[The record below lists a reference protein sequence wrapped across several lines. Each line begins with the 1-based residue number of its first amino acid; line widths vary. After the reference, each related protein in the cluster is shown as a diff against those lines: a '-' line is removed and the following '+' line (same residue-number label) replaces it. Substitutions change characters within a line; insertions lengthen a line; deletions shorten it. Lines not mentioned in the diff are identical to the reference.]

1 MTVYVTADEARTVHP
16 KHRRDQREILPL
28 HAELYLLAHDDDTGA
43 LHVSQD
49 CLAIGLAGALLLELA
64 FADHVVIGWVYDEF
78 DRQWQPQP
86 GRLTVCK
93 PGPAGSTLLDTAL
106 AAVERTVRARPR
118 GEHLRAWLH
127 TFSASDLYERSQA
140 AMVAAGLIRRTQL
153 RRYGGLVKTAT
164 HLPVD
169 VGYAVNAR
177 GQLRDAVAFHEAGK
191 YRPPAKPDDDT
202 VALGGLVAALGL
214 AEFLYQRQSTREL
227 TEWLRYVVEQHN
239 NPTITTVVAAV
250 DAGRGDLAV
259 AAMR

>member
-1 MTVYVTADEARTVHP
+1 MYVTADEARTVHP
-16 KHRRDQREILPL
+16 KHRRDQREVLPL

-43 LHVSQD
+43 LHVNQD

-64 FADHVVIGWVYDEF
+64 FAGHVVIGWVYDEF
-78 DRQWQPQP
+78 DRQWHAQP

-93 PGPAGSTLLDTAL
+93 SGPAGSTLLDTAL
-106 AAVERTVRARPR
+106 AAVERAVRARPR

-127 TFSASDLYERSQA
+127 TVAASDLYERSQA

-153 RRYGGLVKTAT
+153 RRYAGLVRTAT
-164 HLPVD
+164 LLPVD
-169 VGYAVNAR
+169 VGYAVRAR
-177 GQLRDAVAFHEAGK
+177 GQLRDAVAFHEGGT

-202 VALGGLVAALGL
+202 VALGGLVAALEL
-214 AEFLYQRQSTREL
+214 TEFLYQGQSNREL
-227 TEWLRYVVEQHN
+227 TEWLRYVVEQHQN
-239 NPTITTVVAAV
+239 STITTVVQAV